1 MNQSKLYIFIL
12 STKQFEIKGPT
23 LMGIQ
28 NYIIRKRIQKI
39 HFNQKGI
46 KTRKD
51 LILKIKK

>member
-1 MNQSKLYIFIL
+1 
-12 STKQFEIKGPT
+12 
-23 LMGIQ
+23 MGIQ
-28 NYIIRKRIQKI
+28 NYIIRKRIQII